1 VKAAVLNRVGE
12 PLTIEEIPRPSPKE
26 GEVLVRVKACGVCH
40 TDLHVIKGEVKFPT
54 PAVLGH
60 EISGT
65 VEAIGSGVE
74 GLKAGGRVLC
84 PFIMPCGDCFFC
96 KRGDD
101 DLCQKFFEFNR
112 LQGKLYDGDTR
123 IFRSD
128 GDRLWMYSMAGLAEF
143 AVVPKTAVFKLPETL
158 PLEESCILGC
168 AVFTAY
174 GAIKNQSGLKEGE
187 SVAVVAVG
195 GVGMNVVQL
204 SRLMGA
210 GRVIAIDVREDKL
223 EMAMKVGATHTINS
237 RKVEPIAEVR
247 RITDGRGVDIAFEVL
262 GRVETITQALDL
274 VRDGGRVILVGIAP
288 SGQAVPVEITRIVRR
303 EIRIIGSYGA
313 KTRTDM
319 PSILELA
326 SSGSLDAARIVT
338 RRYSLDQV
346 NEAYDALGRGEIVGR
361 AIVVMD

>member
-1 VKAAVLNRVGE
+1 VKAAVLNRVGG
-12 PLTIEEIPRPSPKE
+12 PLTIEEIAKPSPKN

-40 TDLHVIKGEVKFPT
+40 TDLHVIKGEVRFPT

-60 EISGT
+60 EISGI
-65 VEAIGSGVE
+65 VESIGGGVE
-74 GLKAGGRVLC
+74 GLKVGDRVIC

-123 IFRSD
+123 IFRPD

-143 AVVPKTAVFKLPETL
+143 AVVPGTAVFKLPDTL

-204 SRLMGA
+204 LRLMGA

-223 EMAMKVGATHTINS
+223 EMAMNVGATHSINS
-237 RKVEPIAEVR
+237 QKVEPVAEVR

-262 GRVETITQALDL
+262 GRAETVTQAIDL
-274 VRDGGRVILVGIAP
+274 VRDGGRVVLVGIAP
-288 SGQAVPVEITRIVRR
+288 SGQAVPIEITRIVRR

-319 PSILELA
+319 PSILALA
-326 SSGSLDAARIVT
+326 SSGSLNATRIVT

-346 NEAYDALGRGEIVGR
+346 NEAYEALSRGEIVGR